1 MLGLKLP
8 TEKRWVEL
16 VKQHLDIAMS
26 DHAWAEYKA
35 ASTAMSLILQ
45 YPTYTAL
52 VQKMAELVQEEIGH
66 FQMVLNWIQRMN
78 FPFHP
83 VSHDAYVNELMTF
96 IRTDQGKELRLLD
109 RLLFAAMIEARS
121 CERFK
126 VLTEHIDHPELK
138 AFYEG
143 LMKSEARHY
152 TTFLKLA
159 RTYFPEEVVKARW
172 KEYLEYESQV
182 IQKYNRSPQIHG

>member
-16 VKQHLDIAMS
+16 VKKHLDIAMS

-35 ASTAMSLILQ
+35 ASNAMSLIVN
-45 YPTYTAL
+45 YPDYIEL
-52 VQKMAELVQEEIGH
+52 VEKMAELVQEEIGH
-66 FQMVLNWIQRMN
+66 FQLVLKWIQKMN

-83 VSHDAYVNELMTF
+83 VSKDSYVNDLMAF
-96 IRTDQGKELRLLD
+96 VRTGGSREMRLLD

-126 VLTEHIDHPELK
+126 VLTEHIEHAELK
-138 AFYEG
+138 EFYFQ

-152 TTFLKLA
+152 TTFIKLA
-159 RTYFPEEVVKARW
+159 KNYFPEEEVNRRW
-172 KEYLEYESQV
+172 EEFLEYEAEV
-182 IQKYNRSPQIHG
+182 IQNYNRSPEIHG